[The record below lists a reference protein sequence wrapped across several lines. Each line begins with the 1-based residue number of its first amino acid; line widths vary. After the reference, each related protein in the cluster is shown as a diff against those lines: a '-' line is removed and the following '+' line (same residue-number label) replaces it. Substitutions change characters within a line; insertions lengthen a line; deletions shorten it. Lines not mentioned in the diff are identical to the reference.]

1 MLSHCEFRPCP
12 PGSGRDSTIRYRGRD
27 FYYLTLN
34 IPDHKAAQEAFNLI
48 KARTCQLPSIDK
60 LYAFSYKPS
69 PQERKINGWT
79 LYDPREEFR
88 RQGISEKQQDRGWR
102 ISNINKDYSFSPTY
116 PSVLVV
122 PNRISDSTLRY
133 AGKHRTRYRVPT
145 LSYLH
150 PVNNCSI
157 TRSSQPRVGLTNN
170 RNAQDE
176 ALVAACFSNPYFQ
189 EAASGSGAEAG
200 PYHGVNEVSDKSDSD
215 AADSDRAEQ
224 PEFLSAGDAFS
235 DEKGKRLIFGAQQHN
250 LIIDARPAINSM
262 AMQVV
267 GKGSENM
274 NYYKF
279 ATKAYLNIQN
289 IHVMRNSLNKVI
301 NALKDGDISSGPPN
315 QDLLNKSDWLK
326 HISDILEGSSLIA
339 KQVGINHSHVLI
351 HCSDGWDRT
360 SQLSALSQ
368 IMLDPYYRT
377 LDGFIVLV
385 EKDWLSF
392 GHMFHQRTGY
402 LNHEKWFEVQMDAM
416 AGARIEPGDNEGPGE
431 VLENAIDNAKRFFR
445 QAMSSDKER
454 EDSDPDNLKAAG
466 AAASD
471 QESSSVIEDQATRPK
486 ETSPVFHQFL
496 DAVYQ
501 LHRQNP
507 KRFEFNERFLR
518 RLLYH
523 LYSCQYGTFL
533 LNNEKQR
540 KDARLHEKTTSVWAH
555 FLSRKEGYLNPDYDP
570 TVNDLVRGQERLIF
584 PKLNEIRWWYQLFG
598 RKDQEMNSALDAAAA
613 FDKKVQSAAASPQA
627 GNSPPMSHPGSPQPT
642 VGVQQSESSSKLF
655 GSTVL
660 AGLEF
665 PQMSGSHAGD
675 KDGGGP
681 IASITKGLSDIG
693 FGGIG
698 ELGKNFAAHTST
710 STREQ
715 EMTSMDAVKSV
726 AP

>member
-1 MLSHCEFRPCP
+1 M
-12 PGSGRDSTIRYRGRD
+12 
-27 FYYLTLN
+27 
-34 IPDHKAAQEAFNLI
+34 I
-48 KARTCQLPSIDK
+48 KARTCQLGSIEK
-60 LYAFSYKPS
+60 LYAFNYKPNAK
-69 PQERKINGWT
+69 ERQIKGWD

-122 PNRISDSTLRY
+122 PTRISDSTLRY
-133 AGKHRTRYRVPT
+133 AGKHRTRCRVPT
-145 LSYLH
+145 LTYLH
-150 PVNNCSI
+150 PLNNCSI

-189 EAASGSGAEAG
+189 EATPSFPTGADTG
-200 PYHGVNEVSDKSDSD
+200 PYNSQLDISEKADSD
-215 AADSDRAEQ
+215 AADSDRTDQ
-224 PEFLSAGDAFS
+224 PELLSAGDAFS
-235 DEKGKRLIFGAQQHN
+235 DEKGKRLIYGAQQHN

-301 NALKDGDISSGPPN
+301 NALKDGDISNGPPN
-315 QDLLNKSDWLK
+315 QEMLTKSDWLK

-377 LDGFIVLV
+377 LEGFIVLV

-392 GHMFHQRTGY
+392 GHMFHQRTGF

-416 AGARIEPGDNEGPGE
+416 AGGRIEPGDSEGPGE
-431 VLENAIDNAKRFFR
+431 VIENAMENAKRFFR
-445 QAMSSDKER
+445 QALSSDKER
-454 EDSDPDNLKAAG
+454 EDSDPDNPN
-466 AAASD
+466 AAAATE
-471 QESSSVIEDQATRPK
+471 QESSPVIEDQATRPK

-540 KDARLHEKTTSVWAH
+540 KDAHLHEKTTSVWCH
-555 FLSRKEGYLNPDYDP
+555 FLSRKDTYLNPEYDP
-570 TVNDLVRGQERLIF
+570 TVNDHVRGQERLIF
-584 PKLNEIRWWYQLFG
+584 PQLNEIRWWYQLFG
-598 RKDQEMNSALDAAAA
+598 RTDKEMNSVLDAAAA
-613 FDKKVQSAAASPQA
+613 LEKKVQSAAASPRP
-627 GNSPPMSHPGSPQPT
+627 GNSPPMSHPGSPQPP
-642 VGVQQSESSSKLF
+642 VDVQPSEPGGKLF

-665 PQMSGSHAGD
+665 PQTTDPHSGDRS
-675 KDGGGP
+675 GGSS
-681 IASITKGLSDIG
+681 IATITKGLSDIG
-693 FGGIG
+693 FGGFG
-698 ELGKNFAAHTST
+698 ELGKNLIAHTNNSA
-710 STREQ
+710 REQ
-715 EMTSMDAVKSV
+715 EMTPMGGTKNV